1 MEAETINRQLTRA
14 RDVFLGVLEVLEEGL
29 LVPGDALVDVG
40 GGVGEALGL
49 SRLAT
54 EHTARATSTNDRIV
68 RQHRYSP
75 VEVRADLVG
84 STSLKGM
91 ALSAAGL
98 EETSTLASVTCAT
111 QIRHCAHRVQI
122 SRNTH
127 LQRKA
132 CRLEEKGRVKG

>member
-1 MEAETINRQLTRA
+1 MYCEGMELRRESGN
-14 RDVFLGVLEVLEEGL
+14 DVATDTHLFGVLEVLEEGL

-49 SRLAT
+49 SGLAT

-84 STSLKGM
+84 SASLEGM

-98 EETSTLASVTCAT
+98 EETSTLASVTCDEPNQTLRAS
-111 QIRHCAHRVQI
+111 H
-122 SRNTH
+122 
-127 LQRKA
+127 
-132 CRLEEKGRVKG
+132 

>member
-1 MEAETINRQLTRA
+1 MEYTGETHL
-14 RDVFLGVLEVLEEGL
+14 FGVLEVLEEGL

-54 EHTARATSTNDRIV
+54 EHTARATSTTDRTV
-68 RQHRYSP
+68 RQHRNSP

-84 STSLKGM
+84 SASLEGM

-98 EETSTLASVTCAT
+98 EETSTLASVTCAVT
-111 QIRHCAHRVQI
+111 VQI
-122 SRNTH
+122 LRIACKMKRYTH

-132 CRLEEKGRVKG
+132 CRLKEKGE